1 VSVVL
6 QPGGVERGLFPFVLI
21 VFRNFAPIQSAGPA
35 PAIDDDSL
43 LERLVA
49 CSDHHAI
56 ALSGGPLISNTP
68 VKHQRLELELL
79 QGFADIT
86 RPMAA
91 VATLSQADVNQEAL
105 KLRVE
110 NNMIFAFETTRCR
123 MRGHRRQLGLA
134 RIHVRCE
141 SYERVAQV
149 LIDLSSLAA
158 AASTRSR
165 SAKTRE
171 MRRITLNNFLYS
183 LETSCGG
190 QCRISHLSTPARC
203 PADSSL
209 RGNVGRYFCVLLNS
223 RLFEIFQLFARRDCV
238 ARFGV
243 NANPTYPYVL
253 PI

>member
-1 VSVVL
+1 MSVVL

-79 QGFADIT
+79 QGLADIT

-149 LIDLSSLAA
+149 LNRSLVSSCRSIDQKQECKDEENAADHSKQFPLFVRNLLWRPVSYQPSVHSSALS
-158 AASTRSR
+158 
-165 SAKTRE
+165 
-171 MRRITLNNFLYS
+171 
-183 LETSCGG
+183 
-190 QCRISHLSTPARC
+190 
-203 PADSSL
+203 
-209 RGNVGRYFCVLLNS
+209 GRFVV
-223 RLFEIFQLFARRDCV
+223 E
-238 ARFGV
+238 G
-243 NANPTYPYVL
+243 
-253 PI
+253 